1 MELTV
6 FLAVLAAAFM
16 HASWNLL
23 VKLKLD
29 RFLSLFLLQT
39 LMGIMG
45 LGMLL
50 VCAWPSRES
59 LSYALAS

>member
-23 VKLKLD
+23 VKLNLD

-45 LGMLL
+45 RTAAYT
-50 VCAWPSRES
+50 VQQIT
-59 LSYALAS
+59 